1 MGFQIKDLET
11 MSTKGCQIFV
21 TKLPRDSTREDLR
34 DLFRKYGKIR
44 EISIKRGYAFV
55 EYYDHHDAND
65 AIEGQNGAKW
75 EGNRLVVEK
84 AGERKTKR
92 NETRGPQ
99 PADRCFNCGE
109 RGHWANE
116 CNRKPSCRGRRSLFI
131 RSQII

>member
-1 MGFQIKDLET
+1 

-21 TKLPRDSTREDLR
+21 TKLPRDTTRDDLK

-65 AIEGQNGAKW
+65 AIESMNGYRYD
-75 EGNRLVVEK
+75 GNRLVVEK
-84 AGERKTKR
+84 AGERRSRRKDSR
-92 NETRGPQ
+92 DIGSRGPQ
-99 PADRCFNCGE
+99 PNDRCFNCGD

-116 CNRKPSCRGRRSLFI
+116 CRRSSKHRRRRYI
-131 RSQII
+131 DYNI

>member
-1 MGFQIKDLET
+1 

-21 TKLPRDSTREDLR
+21 TKLPRDTTRDDLK

-65 AIEGQNGAKW
+65 AIDQMNGYRYD
-75 EGNRLVVEK
+75 GNRLVVEK
-84 AGERKTKR
+84 AGERRSRRKDSR
-92 NETRGPQ
+92 DIGSRGPQ
-99 PADRCFNCGE
+99 PNDRCFNCGD

-116 CNRKPSCRGRRSLFI
+116 CRRSSKHRRRRYI
-131 RSQII
+131 DYNI